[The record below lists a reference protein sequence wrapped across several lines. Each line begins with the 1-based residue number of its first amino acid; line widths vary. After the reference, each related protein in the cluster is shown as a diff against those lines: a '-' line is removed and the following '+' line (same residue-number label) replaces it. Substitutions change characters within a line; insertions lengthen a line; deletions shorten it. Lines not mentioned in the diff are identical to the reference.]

1 MRAFAKLEG
10 TPFEVRRVAAFVSFP
25 RFVMQKPRVRFSLTP
40 DERGSCKLYV
50 RRPCLARVLGHG
62 HSHR

>member
-25 RFVMQKPRVRFSLTP
+25 RFVMRKPRVRFSLTP
-40 DERGSCKLYV
+40 E
-50 RRPCLARVLGHG
+50 
-62 HSHR
+62 